1 MAVMRMDH
9 INTKKHLLQGID
21 YITKKSV
28 STTSYNFTKENY
40 FEEMINTQKKF
51 GKDIEKITQKG
62 KSRHGYHFIFSFNPE
77 ESKKLNIEQ
86 IQIATY
92 EILEALEYLE
102 KYEIVTAIHDDKEHK
117 HVHIIFNSV
126 SYVDGKKFR
135 YEKNDFKLKMQNKIN
150 EILQNNQISMIPVE
164 STVDPMFYNEWKE
177 NKNQDAITIR
187 KLIKFDIA
195 ESLKNVNSMS
205 ELLKELK
212 ENQGYQIRENR
223 KYITLKHPFSKRYIR
238 LNSLKGKFTEDKLNE
253 YFNYKKLGII
263 IEDINFKLPKAKIDY
278 SILTKEN
285 LTIYQK
291 KCKEELIQHLKIQ
304 NGIQYKS
311 RVNVSKKEILNFQK
325 HAEFLY
331 LKIRY
336 NLDSKEKIRST
347 ISDLEN
353 KIKYEEDEK
362 VKKELFTDYRKMRE
376 LEKEEE
382 KGGKEIANPTIKQR
396 LLPR

>member
-9 INTKKHLLQGID
+9 MNTKKHLLQGID
-21 YITKKSV
+21 YITKKSI
-28 STTSYNFTKENY
+28 STISYNFLKENY

-51 GKDIEKITQKG
+51 GKDIEKISQKG

-86 IQIATY
+86 IQVATY

-150 EILQNNQISMIPVE
+150 EILQNNQISIIPLE
-164 STVDPMFYNEWKE
+164 STIDPMIYNEWKE

-195 ESLKNVNSMS
+195 ESIKNANSMS

-212 ENQGYQIRENR
+212 EKLNYQVRENR
-223 KYITLKHPFSKRYIR
+223 KYVTLKHPFSKRYIR
-238 LNSLKGKFTEDKLNE
+238 INSLKGKFTEDKLNE

-304 NGIQYKS
+304 NGIQYKN

-336 NLDSKEKIRST
+336 NLDSKEKIRDV
-347 ISDLEN
+347 ISDLES
-353 KIKYEEDEK
+353 KIKLEENEK
-362 VKKELFTDYRKMRE
+362 IKKELFLDYRKMRE

-382 KGGKEIANPTIKQR
+382 KGGKEVANPTIKQR
-396 LLPR
+396 ILPR

>member
-9 INTKKHLLQGID
+9 MNTKKHLLQGID
-21 YITKKSV
+21 YITKKSI
-28 STTSYNFTKENY
+28 STISYNFLKENY

-51 GKDIEKITQKG
+51 GKDIEKISQKG

-92 EILEALEYLE
+92 EILEALGYLD

-150 EILQNNQISMIPVE
+150 EILQNNQISIIPLE
-164 STVDPMFYNEWKE
+164 STIDPMIYNEWKE

-195 ESLKNVNSMS
+195 ESIKNANSMS

-212 ENQGYQIRENR
+212 EKLNYQVRENR
-223 KYITLKHPFSKRYIR
+223 KYVTLKHPFSKRYIR
-238 LNSLKGKFTEDKLNE
+238 INSLKGKFTEDKLNE

-304 NGIQYKS
+304 NGIQYKN

-336 NLDSKEKIRST
+336 NLDSKEKIRDV
-347 ISDLEN
+347 ISDLES
-353 KIKYEEDEK
+353 KIKLEENEK
-362 VKKELFTDYRKMRE
+362 IKKELFLDYRKMRE
-376 LEKEEE
+376 LEEEE

-396 LLPR
+396 ILPR